1 MFYNHGFLFLRNIMT
16 YLSDGQ
22 RVFDIEIE
30 ALQAVR
36 ARMDV
41 QFDRACELVKACEG
55 RVVVT
60 GMGKSGHI
68 GHKIAASLAST
79 GTPAFFVHPG
89 EASHGDLGMITPQDL
104 VIALSNS
111 GTTPEIL
118 SIVPIVKRMGVK
130 LVSLTGKPASELA
143 IASDVHLDVGVV
155 REACPHNLAPT
166 ASTTAALA
174 MGDAL
179 AVAILQSR
187 GFSADDFARTHPGG
201 TLGKRLLLY
210 VSDIMHTGDDIPL
223 VREHAS
229 FKQVLL
235 EMTSKSLG
243 MTGVTDDDG
252 RLLGIFTDGDLR
264 RTLGSAIDSES
275 TLARDVMTSRP
286 YTVGPDTLAA
296 EVVKT
301 MREHALHGPHAINS
315 VFIIDQHNR
324 VLGALN
330 THDLL
335 RAGVV

>member
-1 MFYNHGFLFLRNIMT
+1 MPYSEHGQQVL
-16 YLSDGQ
+16 
-22 RVFDIEIE
+22 DIEIE
-30 ALQAVR
+30 ALATLRRNMAQSKHHA
-36 ARMDV
+36 
-41 QFDRACELVKACEG
+41 QLFDRACETIKQCAG
-55 RVVVT
+55 RVVVI

-68 GHKIAASLAST
+68 ASKIAATLAST

-89 EASHGDLGMITPQDL
+89 EASHGDLGMITPQDC

-111 GTTPEIL
+111 GNTPEIL

-130 LVSLTGKPASELA
+130 LIALTGQPESELA
-143 IASDVHLDVGVV
+143 TAADINIDVQVE

-166 ASTTAALA
+166 ASTTATLA

-179 AVAILQSR
+179 AVAVLQSR

-201 TLGKRLLLY
+201 MLGKRLLMY
-210 VSDIMHTGDDIPL
+210 VSDIMHTGDEVPTVDEKATFEEL
-223 VREHAS
+223 
-229 FKQVLL
+229 LL

-243 MTGVTDDDG
+243 MAGVVNADY

-264 RTLGSAIDSES
+264 RTLASPINAQT
-275 TLARDVMTSRP
+275 TLATAVMTASP
-286 YTVGPDTLAA
+286 YTVRPDTLAA
-296 EVVKT
+296 ELIKT
-301 MREHALHGPHAINS
+301 MRDHALGGKHAING
-315 VFIIDQHNR
+315 VFVTDSNEQ

>member
-1 MFYNHGFLFLRNIMT
+1 MT
-16 YLSDGQ
+16 YISDGH

-36 ARMDV
+36 ARLDA
-41 QFDRACELVKACEG
+41 QFDSACELIKGCQG
-55 RVVVT
+55 RIVVT

-68 GHKIAASLAST
+68 GNKIAASLAST

-130 LVSLTGKPASELA
+130 LVSLSGNPDSELA
-143 IASDVHLDVGVV
+143 LASDAHLDVSIK

-201 TLGKRLLLY
+201 ALGKRLLLY
-210 VSDIMHTGDDIPL
+210 VSDIMHTGDDVPL
-223 VREHAS
+223 VAEDAS
-229 FKQVLL
+229 FKEVLL

-243 MTGVTDDDG
+243 MTGVLD
-252 RLLGIFTDGDLR
+252 RSNKLAGIFTDGDLR
-264 RTLGSAIDSES
+264 RALAGTIDSDQTRAHE
-275 TLARDVMTSRP
+275 VMTRTP
-286 YTVGPDTLAA
+286 YVVGPDTLAA

-315 VFIIDQHNR
+315 VFITDQENR